1 MEDFAETTVVVV
13 GASGVFG
20 ALMAQGLIARG
31 ADVRLMVRRPEAVAA
46 DLSHLPVAVA
56 DITMRMEVARALT
69 EVTQGQ
75 KIDGIVNCTG
85 VVAFGSVS
93 GLSEEVANQLMAV
106 NSLGVLNLTS
116 LASTHLKPGG
126 FLTSFTG
133 VAADMPIIGMGAYCA
148 SKAAAKMAMAVAARE
163 LRREKIRVI
172 DVRAPHTETGLA
184 NRALEGE
191 APTMPEGLQPQVVVV
206 GVLDALAGG
215 EKDLPAEAFGSATSE

>member
-20 ALMAQGLIARG
+20 GLMARGLIARG
-31 ADVRLMVRRPEAVAA
+31 ADARLIVRRPDTLAP

-56 DITMRMEVARALT
+56 DITVRTEVARALA

-85 VVAFGSVS
+85 VVAFGGVS
-93 GLSEEVANQLMAV
+93 DLSEEVANQLMAV
-106 NSLGVLNLTS
+106 NALGVITLTS
-116 LASTHLKPGG
+116 LASTHLNPGG

-172 DVRAPHTETGLA
+172 DVRAPHSETGLVG
-184 NRALEGE
+184 RAIEGS
-191 APTMPEGLQPQVVVV
+191 APKMPEGLQPSVVVDR
-206 GVLDALAGG
+206 VLDALVRG
-215 EKDLPAEAFGSATSE
+215 EKDLPAEAFGGAAS

>member
-1 MEDFAETTVVVV
+1 VEDFAETTVVVV

-20 ALMAQGLIARG
+20 GLMARGLIARG
-31 ADVRLMVRRPEAVAA
+31 ADVRLIVRRPDAVAP
-46 DLSHLPVAVA
+46 DLNHLPVAVA
-56 DITMRMEVARALT
+56 DVTVRTDVARALT

-75 KIDGIVNCTG
+75 RVDGIVNCTG

-93 GLSEEVANQLMAV
+93 ELSEEVANRMMAV
-106 NSLGVLNLTS
+106 NALGVLTLTS
-116 LASTHLKPGG
+116 LASTHLNPGG

-172 DVRAPHTETGLA
+172 DVRAPHSETGLVS
-184 NRALEGE
+184 RALEGA
-191 APTMPEGLQPQVVVV
+191 APKMPEGLQPLVVVDR
-206 GVLDALAGG
+206 VLDALAGG
-215 EKDLPAEAFGSATSE
+215 EKDLPAEAFGFGAS